1 MAFLLIPLF
10 VHVLLQLLV
19 VVVDLHLLG
28 VQFGVALGELTVVL
42 LDLQLPVDLGVA
54 VAFDGSGGVGDLG
67 GEDLV
72 LLEFGLVG
80 FRGLFG
86 FGGELV
92 IMDLELLIKLFNLP
106 NQDELHPLQLLHIAV
121 LCLLPQRVILA
132 HHLLQLRILLVLDS
146 INHFGEFFGLEFVAL
161 LNIVT
166 LLVVLRLDDL
176 DVAEEFFVEAAEARL
191 LERD

>member
-54 VAFDGSGGVGDLG
+54 VAFDGSGRVGDLG

-121 LCLLPQRVILA
+121 LCLLSQRVILA
-132 HHLLQLRILLVLDS
+132 HHLLQLRILLILDS

>member
-1 MAFLLIPLF
+1 
-10 VHVLLQLLV
+10 
-19 VVVDLHLLG
+19 
-28 VQFGVALGELTVVL
+28 
-42 LDLQLPVDLGVA
+42 
-54 VAFDGSGGVGDLG
+54 
-67 GEDLV
+67 
-72 LLEFGLVG
+72 
-80 FRGLFG
+80 
-86 FGGELV
+86 
-92 IMDLELLIKLFNLP
+92 MDLELLIKLFNLP

-132 HHLLQLRILLVLDS
+132 HHLLQLRILLILDS

>member
-54 VAFDGSGGVGDLG
+54 VAFDGSGRVGDLG

-132 HHLLQLRILLVLDS
+132 HHLLQLRIFLILDS